1 MDLNKLVFSFLWS
14 FVFGIAQWV
23 LCFSI
28 RNVVAAHTKGMS
40 SSRGRKGGVRERE
53 LRCLQLCNLQ
63 MRTEWKYQCL
73 CFQGCRH
80 IRSCISK
87 CICLCSSR
95 KSPFFFF
102 KLPSGVFVYLH
113 WKKAG
118 NGQSLDKTGR
128 QTDEHAKMWPKERKA
143 RLKTRKDK
151 RRKRQRELGWWR
163 KWRETG
169 PLTWPHLHTW
179 ASLSLPAV
187 HCGRLREDTLAHIYT
202 YLRMLAMRT
211 YLACVNVCACVCEH
225 KCVFGCD
232 SLSMRAK
239 ESANA
244 TRNPTVCVCF
254 SFQPFSLC
262 FHIPEPVCTSVHVC
276 LCVYIYLHV
285 RWSVLVV
292 ISICFSCSATRARR
306 ILVCSVSPWITPSS
320 QSLHCA
326 SRLWTISNVEHKW
339 SN

>member
-1 MDLNKLVFSFLWS
+1 MWSPLTRKGCPVVEGERVAFVSVNSDACNCAICKCGLNENISV
-14 FVFGIAQWV
+14 FVFRVVDTYVPAFLNAYVSAV
-23 LCFSI
+23 LGS
-28 RNVVAAHTKGMS
+28 
-40 SSRGRKGGVRERE
+40 
-53 LRCLQLCNLQ
+53 L
-63 MRTEWKYQCL
+63 
-73 CFQGCRH
+73 
-80 IRSCISK
+80 
-87 CICLCSSR
+87 
-95 KSPFFFF
+95 PFFSLNFH
-102 KLPSGVFVYLH
+102 LRVFVYLH

-292 ISICFSCSATRARR
+292 ISICFSCSATRVRR
-306 ILVCSVSPWITPSS
+306 ILVCSVSPWSTPSS